1 MDSSEG
7 MVMSA
12 NRFVVNVQLVVE
24 LGGKDDDSGGDA
36 APAVF
41 VFESS

>member
-1 MDSSEG
+1 MN
-7 MVMSA
+7 A
-12 NRFVVNVQLVVE
+12 NRLVLNVQLVVE

-41 VFESS
+41 LFESA